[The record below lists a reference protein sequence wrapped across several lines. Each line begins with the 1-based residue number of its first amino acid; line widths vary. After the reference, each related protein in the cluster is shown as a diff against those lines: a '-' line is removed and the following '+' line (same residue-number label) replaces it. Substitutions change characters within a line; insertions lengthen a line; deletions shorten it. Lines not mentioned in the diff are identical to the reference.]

1 MMGCAAQHRLTWWVV
16 GVVLALG
23 AVFAAARAQPA
34 EGPGAH
40 IKVMASAGAMKFDR
54 AVLPHAWGVIR
65 ESSQGDVFL
74 VHIPPREAP
83 GADGKLH
90 GVPSGTLRV
99 ATRLGSEPVAMAA
112 VDSGVYLVFAP
123 DIAGVGMQVLSLD
136 AVASGVGDLW
146 RFVPEGR
153 LRTRPALPG
162 NIRLLAFAGSPGGP
176 VAIATGLPEP
186 QSTKLLELRGESWR
200 QTVLP
205 TELVEMIERGGVVTT
220 ATIRE
225 GLRVRVTWD
234 LVERWWTIRY
244 EKPSGPAIIE
254 TWQPVEAG
262 PRGTDS
268 SEAGDTEG
276 WVQSGGELLRWSIE
290 RDELLLRPG
299 LGGDGAALARIELSP
314 MTQSVAVV
322 PLDAT
327 GDVLVARTLAP
338 PPASSAGPTGRSA
351 TATLQITELSAAT
364 GRILYDGPPRSANPI
379 AAEDFRAVALILF
392 TCMALTIGL
401 VLATSAGGDTVVLGE
416 GMALASPMLRALAG
430 LIDVVAAAV
439 IAARLL
445 GVPLGDLLTPGG
457 VLFGGGRLTLAT
469 VGVGLALGV
478 FAEAFLGRSLGKILT
493 GSEVVG
499 WRRGDTASGHPRLRQ
514 VVVRNLVKWLLPPV
528 AILALIDPSG
538 RHRGEVLS
546 RTAVVV
552 RFDREDEQPE

>member
-1 MMGCAAQHRLTWWVV
+1 MIWSARKHLLACRLLGVLLAMVVFSTAAHP
-16 GVVLALG
+16 
-23 AVFAAARAQPA
+23 QP
-34 EGPGAH
+34 EVEPPR
-40 IKVMASAGAMKFDR
+40 ITITPSAGAMKFDR
-54 AVLPHAWGVIR
+54 AILPHAWAVIR
-65 ESSQGDVFL
+65 ESKQGDVFL

-90 GVPSGTLRV
+90 GVPAGTLRV
-99 ATRLGSEPVAMAA
+99 ATRLGSMPLAMAA
-112 VDSGVYLVFAP
+112 VDAGVYLVFAP
-123 DIAGVGMQVLSLD
+123 DIAGVGMQVLSLE
-136 AVASGVGDLW
+136 AVQSGVGDLW
-146 RFVPEGR
+146 TFVPDGR

-176 VAIATGLPEP
+176 VALVTGLPDP
-186 QSTKLLELRGESWR
+186 QPTKLLELRGESWR

-244 EKPSGPAIIE
+244 ESPSGPAIIE
-254 TWQPVEAG
+254 TWKPGETPSDRSEQGEAG
-262 PRGTDS
+262 TQ
-268 SEAGDTEG
+268 EG
-276 WVQSGGELLRWSIE
+276 WIQSGGEVLRWSVE
-290 RDELLLRPG
+290 PGELVLWPG
-299 LGGDGAALARIELSP
+299 VAAGGPVLSRIELPS
-314 MTQSVAVV
+314 TVQSVAVL

-338 PPASSAGPTGRSA
+338 DSGSQPRSGGRSG

-364 GRILYDGPPRSANPI
+364 GRTLYDGPPRSANPI
-379 AAEDFRAVALILF
+379 AAEDFRAVAFILF

-416 GMALASPMLRALAG
+416 GMALASPLLRALAG
-430 LIDVVAAAV
+430 LIDVAAAAA

-445 GVPLGDLLTPGG
+445 GVPLADLLTPGG

-469 VGVGLALGV
+469 VAVGLVLGV
-478 FAEAFLGRSLGKILT
+478 IGEALLGRSLGKILT

-499 WRRGDTASGHPRLRQ
+499 WRRGDTAAGQPRLIQ
-514 VVVRNLVKWLLPPV
+514 VLIRNVVKWLLPPV

-552 RFDREDEQPE
+552 RFDTDEQQPE